1 MQQQQRREA
10 RTWVVSAGSAA
21 HVLGWEG
28 AAAPRRGG
36 GLVGVGNGSVE
47 RGGRLATARGE
58 GIWGERRGRS
68 RKNKTDARR
77 AGRVGRSPPPGVQGG
92 RRCRS
97 AGWDGNS
104 QSGGAVAR
112 QVSPGR
118 GMLPRGDRS
127 CRLPRRAAAGRPA
140 GYSLVG
146 EVGWVVMSDGGP
158 PRGPKLQRYFCLY
171 GWQLDRRRWNEPP
184 VLHLRLSP
192 TKKMSFS
199 EANQHLH
206 FSVS

>member
-118 GMLPRGDRS
+118 GC
-127 CRLPRRAAAGRPA
+127 CRAGRPA

-158 PRGPKLQRYFCLY
+158 PE
-171 GWQLDRRRWNEPP
+171 DRSCRDI
-184 VLHLRLSP
+184 
-192 TKKMSFS
+192 
-199 EANQHLH
+199 
-206 FSVS
+206 SVCTAGSWTVDGGTSHQFFT

>member
-118 GMLPRGDRS
+118 GC
-127 CRLPRRAAAGRPA
+127 CRAGRPA
-140 GYSLVG
+140 GYSLVAG
-146 EVGWVVMSDGGP
+146 GRGGVGSDERWWAPQRTEAAEIFLFVRLAAGP
-158 PRGPKLQRYFCLY
+158 STVERATSSS
-171 GWQLDRRRWNEPP
+171 
-184 VLHLRLSP
+184 RLSP
-192 TKKMSFS
+192 TKKC
-199 EANQHLH
+199 H
-206 FSVS
+206 FERQINICISPSRLIG